1 MAQFYKQSGIV
12 PLRGLVQTVFAGVGT
27 AISLGIAYAYASVYI
42 PFVYVHI
49 LLTGAFGLVL
59 GLLVKQAARAGRIR
73 NRTVPGVIGLA
84 SGLVGLY
91 FAWGGDF
98 LARKMMPLNVGFFLA
113 FRPQVIW
120 WYMQWAYEN
129 GLWELGKHANGP
141 LKGIPLAMI
150 WVAEAAIIVGLAAHF
165 PWNEVGQ
172 WVFCES
178 CGWWETIETNLCRF
192 SAENADSIAARIK
205 EEDLSVLGEL
215 VPVKPDNPRFL
226 RTSVT
231 TCETCD
237 ESNYL
242 DLERV
247 TLTVDKKGNVKTR
260 AETLVDKMEI
270 AAADVP
276 LVLNA
281 GKAPPEA
288 PRNEEQ
294 VPPEEVVIDPSVPEH
309 E

>member
-1 MAQFYKQSGIV
+1 MAQFYRLSGIV
-12 PLRGLVQTVFAGVGT
+12 PPRGLVQTVLAGMGT
-27 AISLGIAYAYASVYI
+27 AISLGIGYAYASVYI
-42 PFVYVHI
+42 PFIYVHI

-73 NRTVPGVIGLA
+73 NRTVPGVIGLL

-98 LARKMMPLNVGFFLA
+98 LARKILPLNGGFLFA

-120 WYMQWAYEN
+120 FYIQWAYEN
-129 GLWELGKHANGP
+129 GLWELGNHANGP
-141 LKGIPLAMI
+141 LTGIPLAMI
-150 WVAEAAIIVGLAAHF
+150 WLAEAAIIVGLAAHF
-165 PWNEVGQ
+165 PWSEIRQ

-192 SAENADSIAARIK
+192 SAENADKIAAQIK
-205 EEDLSVLGEL
+205 NEDLSVLDDL
-215 VPVKPDNPRFL
+215 APAKPDDPTFL
-226 RTSVT
+226 RMSVA

-247 TLTVDKKGNVKTR
+247 TLTVDKKGNTKTKV
-260 AETLVDKMEI
+260 ETLVGKMAI

-276 LVLNA
+276 LALHA

-288 PRNEEQ
+288 ASAEEQ
-294 VPPEEVVIDPSVPEH
+294 APPDEAVIDPSGPED
-309 E
+309 